1 MERPSHA
8 EVQESMWRMIIE
20 ANRAKDELKE
30 KLEKKVEDLKRQ
42 EQTLAD
48 WEHHL
53 DVHERWLDND
63 DDGLSKLMRD
73 LRLKESVIVNKDDEI
88 RRMRREMDNHIMR
101 AREDV
106 QREVQVGVFVLDK
119 MYFVCFFV

>member
-1 MERPSHA
+1 
-8 EVQESMWRMIIE
+8 MWRMVIE

-30 KLEKKVEDLKRQ
+30 KLKKKVEDLKRQ

-53 DVHERWLDND
+53 DVRERRLDKD

-73 LRLKESVIVNKDDEI
+73 LRVKESVIFNKDDEI
-88 RRMRREMDNHIMR
+88 RRMRCEMDNHVMR

-106 QREVQVGVFVLDK
+106 QREVQVGVFVLDN